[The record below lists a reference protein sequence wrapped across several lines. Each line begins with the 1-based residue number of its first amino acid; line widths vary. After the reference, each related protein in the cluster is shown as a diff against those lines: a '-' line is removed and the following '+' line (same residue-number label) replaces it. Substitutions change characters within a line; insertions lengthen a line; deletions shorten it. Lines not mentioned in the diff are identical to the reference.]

1 MSIPGAKGFD
11 TNCGYVAHDGTAT
24 SVGLSQIIVWLNQN
38 IMTVKT
44 KIITLDN

>member
-24 SVGLSQIIVWLNQN
+24 SVGLSQNDCLL
-38 IMTVKT
+38 KS
-44 KIITLDN
+44 